1 MYPPLPTFPG
11 LKYPHDDDAANA
23 KPFHSHPML
32 LLASY
37 FPRCSGRPPPPPSTV
52 VIAHPTRDDD
62 AAGVQPLP
70 DHVDIGHPADALHVA
85 ASGFVDVGKAA
96 EQGGAREMHMIKAVR
111 GEWGGR
117 GAWTKLRGRVRVMAL
132 A

>member
-1 MYPPLPTFPG
+1 M
-11 LKYPHDDDAANA
+11 A
-23 KPFHSHPML
+23 
-32 LLASY
+32 
-37 FPRCSGRPPPPPSTV
+37 V
-52 VIAHPTRDDD
+52 AHPTRDDD